1 MADEEL
7 WQKLEELELQEELEN
22 ELIELKYDQA
32 KEEITLIKEHDF
44 SMEDNK
50 IKSQIRD
57 DRKKVIKDEKIMLN
71 TDQMTNE
78 NHSDSKLELLQ
89 KVLDKQ
95 NELEE
100 KLVELKNKERSDSKT
115 EQDLLK
121 KLDEME
127 ELEELED
134 EMDR

>member
-1 MADEEL
+1 
-7 WQKLEELELQEELEN
+7 
-22 ELIELKYDQA
+22 
-32 KEEITLIKEHDF
+32 
-44 SMEDNK
+44 
-50 IKSQIRD
+50 
-57 DRKKVIKDEKIMLN
+57 
-71 TDQMTNE
+71 MTNE

-127 ELEELED
+127 ELEDLED

>member
-1 MADEEL
+1 MTDEEL
-7 WQKLEELELQEELEN
+7 WEKLEELELQEELES
-22 ELIELKYDQA
+22 ELTELRNSQS
-32 KEEITLIKEHDF
+32 KEKIIFVNKHDF
-44 SMEDNK
+44 SIEDKKTN
-50 IKSQIRD
+50 SQIYG
-57 DRKKVIKDEKIMLN
+57 DRKEA
-71 TDQMTNE
+71 TTNE
-78 NHSDSKLELLQ
+78 NHSDSKFELLQ

-115 EQDLLK
+115 EQDLLN

-127 ELEELED
+127 ELDELED